1 MDRVKKHLCN
11 NGGLLLNKNICK
23 INAEGKSMATNLAIN
38 EELLNTAYKIGGYGT
53 KKETVNTALEEFIE
67 RRKSEELIRL
77 FGKIEYHPSYH
88 YKKMR
93 SR

>member
-1 MDRVKKHLCN
+1 MSKTNVEVK
-11 NGGLLLNKNICK
+11 
-23 INAEGKSMATNLAIN
+23 AMATNLAIN
-38 EELLNTAYKIGGYGT
+38 EVLLNTAYKIGGYSI

-67 RRKSEELIRL
+67 RRKSEELIQL
-77 FGKIEYHPSYH
+77 FGKIEYHPSYN